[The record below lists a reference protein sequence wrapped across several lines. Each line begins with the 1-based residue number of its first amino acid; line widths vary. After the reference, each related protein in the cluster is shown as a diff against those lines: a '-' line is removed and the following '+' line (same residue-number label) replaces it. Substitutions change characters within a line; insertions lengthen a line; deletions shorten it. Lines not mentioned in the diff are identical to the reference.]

1 LIERGHWPQ
10 VGHPEQVMKHR
21 AKCTRKATLAGRAI
35 PFVALL
41 VFTLSFAAPAH
52 AEGRFVYETCDSELP
67 AGNPPTLTFNE
78 FWGGNYELLQTCASP
93 GGAMGIHQAVTQEFT
108 FAILEATIPATPGG
122 WVESMTLSAGAGG
135 YHNNT
140 GNVVRR
146 GPQPDVP
153 EYWPA
158 PGSGDVVRSFQLRS
172 GPPTLAESPVQRETV
187 FDLSLGCGYAV
198 TCEPGAYVTAHYLA
212 ATEVDPTPP
221 VVTPVEGPLVSGN
234 VVHGHQTV
242 EAQASDVGSGVR
254 TLELRVNGIAMPE
267 TVMGACSIAA
277 VENPSYKG
285 LVATS
290 PTPCPPS
297 LPARW
302 TVDTAAPPFQNGA
315 NTVQVCASDF
325 ATKGAPNTTCSNP
338 QTVEVDNTCTESPV
352 AGGSNLSTT
361 FAQNQAAEV
370 TVPYGIGA
378 TVTGQLDTPSGQPVV
393 GATICVQVATEGS
406 STGPSPAGTATTDAA
421 GNFTY
426 TLPAG
431 PNRNVL
437 LGYRHDSFQVADSLR
452 YYSHVRPTIR
462 LSAGKLKNGDA
473 LRIHG
478 HLPGEAAAGRVVVL
492 KASALHSKKWY
503 PFGETTTN
511 ATGHYH
517 YRYRFSATNR
527 TTIYRMEAVVPRQSG
542 FPWKAGHSKPAL
554 VEVRG

>member
-1 LIERGHWPQ
+1 
-10 VGHPEQVMKHR
+10 M
-21 AKCTRKATLAGRAI
+21 
-35 PFVALL
+35 ALL
-41 VFTLSFAAPAH
+41 AFMLSFAAAAH
-52 AEGRFVYETCDSELP
+52 AEGRFVYETCDWELP
-67 AGNPPTLTFNE
+67 AGNPPPLVFSE
-78 FWGGNYELLQTCASP
+78 FWEGNYELVQSCASP
-93 GGAMGIHQAVTQEFT
+93 GGSIGIRQAVPQEFT
-108 FAILEATIPATPGG
+108 LGVLEASIPSTPGG
-122 WVESMTLSAGAGG
+122 WVESVTLSAGAGE
-135 YHNNT
+135 YHNNS
-140 GNVVRR
+140 GSIVRR
-146 GPQPDVP
+146 GPQSAVA

-158 PGSGDVVRSFQLRS
+158 PGPGDVVRSFQIRGEPPSVLE
-172 GPPTLAESPVQRETV
+172 GPTERETV
-187 FDLSLGCGYAV
+187 FDITLSCAYGR
-198 TCEPGAYVTAHYLA
+198 TCEPGAYIGTHYLA

-221 VVTPVEGPLVSGN
+221 MISGVEGSLLAGN
-234 VVHGHQTV
+234 VLRGHQTI
-242 EAQASDVGSGVR
+242 EAQASDVGGGVR
-254 TLELRVNGIAMPE
+254 TVELKVNGLVVPG
-267 TVMGACSIAA
+267 TVTGACSIAA

-297 LPARW
+297 LPASW
-302 TVDTAAPPFQNGA
+302 TVDTTAPPFQNGA
-315 NTVQVCASDF
+315 NTVQVCASDL
-325 ATKGAPNTTCSNP
+325 ATKGSPNTTCSDP
-338 QTVEVDNTCTESPV
+338 QTVSVDNTCTESPV

-378 TVTGQLDTPSGQPVV
+378 TVTGQLDSPAGQPVV

-406 STGPSPAGTATTDAA
+406 PTGPSPAGTATTDAE

-426 TLPAG
+426 ALPPG
-431 PNRNVL
+431 PNRSVMF
-437 LGYRHDSFQVADSLR
+437 GYRHDSFQVADSLH
-452 YYSHVRPTIR
+452 YYAHVRPTIR
-462 LSAGKLKNGDA
+462 LSAGKLRNGDA

-503 PFGETTTN
+503 PFGETTTD

-517 YRYRFSATNR
+517 YRYRFSATTR